1 VGVGL
6 HGSLRASAAVTRH
19 TARRARA
26 SGSKDDAIETR
37 LVRPSRASD
46 GGRRLRVGERSQPEL
61 RPTFA
66 QLVRQLEHITP
77 LALEEEEQQR
87 MNNPLH
93 MLGRGMFGLVRPMS
107 AR

>member
-1 VGVGL
+1 MDVMV
-6 HGSLRASAAVTRH
+6 
-19 TARRARA
+19 ARR
-26 SGSKDDAIETR
+26 
-37 LVRPSRASD
+37 VRPGHGSD
-46 GGRRLRVGERSQPEL
+46 GGRGLRVGERLQPEL

-87 MNNPLH
+87 VNNPLH
-93 MLGRGMFGLVRPMS
+93 MLGRGMFGLVVRPSS